1 MKKNVLILAVAGLLA
16 ACNAPPPAEPA
27 TPAASET
34 AGTTAA
40 AAVGAT
46 TVVPAKPASKADFAD
61 RVWKV
66 SASNGVQTG
75 STYAFLRNG
84 TLVVDS
90 PAGSPMYGSWSY
102 EGGKLTM
109 SEAGQ
114 SYPTEILQLDAATF
128 RIRSHNPGQTVDI
141 TLVPAP
147 DEALPPDS
155 PVQEPPPQE
164 PPPAG

>member
-1 MKKNVLILAVAGLLA
+1 MMKNVLILAVAGLLA

-27 TPAASET
+27 SPAAGEPAGTPAA
-34 AGTTAA
+34 AA
-40 AAVGAT
+40 AT
-46 TVVPAKPASKADFAD
+46 TVAPAKPASKADFAD

-109 SEAGQ
+109 SEQGQ
-114 SYPTEILQLDAATF
+114 SYPTDILQLDAATF
-128 RIRSHNPGQTVDI
+128 RIRSHNPGQAVDI

-155 PVQEPPPQE
+155 PPQD
-164 PPPAG
+164 PLPQDQPPAG